1 MLPLYE
7 MMMRAQNGE
16 AMRAFAGQFGMSEEQ
31 VNRAMEALMPA
42 FATGLKRSTA
52 SPQGIGEFMQALTM
66 GHYADYFNDLA
77 AAFTPQGIAEGNAML
92 GRIFGSKDV
101 SRAIANQAAMATGI
115 AQDVFKQMMPAVA
128 SILMGGLFNQ
138 ASAAGSKPDTG
149 NPVADMFGQMMAQTA
164 QSQKQAAEFTGQL
177 GKMMEETFGGS
188 AARSNDK
195 PQALNPFTD
204 MMETMMKNGFPG
216 MAQPAEP
223 EKEENPYSKMI
234 SDMFDA
240 GTKVQKEYQKNV
252 DAVFDSYMKNL
263 GGKS

>member
-1 MLPLYE
+1 MLPLYD

-66 GHYADYFNDLA
+66 GHYADYFNNLA
-77 AAFTPQGIAEGNAML
+77 AAFTPQGIEEGNAML

-115 AQDVFKQMMPAVA
+115 AQEIYKQMMPAVA

-138 ASAAGSKPDTG
+138 AATAPKSGSG
-149 NPVADMFGQMMAQTA
+149 NPVADMFGQMMAQA
-164 QSQKQAAEFTGQL
+164 AEQQKQAAEFTGQL
-177 GKMMEETFGGS
+177 GKMMEETFGGGGKS
-188 AARSNDK
+188 SGK
-195 PQALNPFTD
+195 SQAINPFTD
-204 MMETMMKNGFPG
+204 MMETMMKDGFPG
-216 MAQPAEP
+216 LAEQAEP
-223 EKEENPYSKMI
+223 EKVETPYARMI

-263 GGKS
+263 NGKS